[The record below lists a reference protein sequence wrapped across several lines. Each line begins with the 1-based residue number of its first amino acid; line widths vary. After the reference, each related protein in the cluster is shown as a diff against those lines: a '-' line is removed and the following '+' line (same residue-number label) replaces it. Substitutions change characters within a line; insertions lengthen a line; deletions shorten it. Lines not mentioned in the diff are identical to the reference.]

1 VEHAEGVSRETTERL
16 HAYAALVRE
25 WNPRINLVGPRDL
38 PRLWER
44 HVMDSA
50 QLAPLVPPGVLGD
63 LGSGGGLPGLVLAIM
78 RDGPVH
84 LVESD
89 RRKAA
94 FLMEAARRLAL
105 PHVTVHPKRIEDAA
119 LPPLDA
125 LTARALAPLVELLPH
140 AHRLLAPGGAA
151 VFPKGRA
158 VDAELTQAAAGWL
171 MRVERLP
178 SATDPDST
186 ILRLTEVRP
195 A

>member
-1 VEHAEGVSRETTERL
+1 MEREAAVPRETAERL
-16 HAYAALVRE
+16 RAYEALVRI
-25 WNPRINLVGPRDL
+25 WNPRINLVSPRDL

-44 HVMDSA
+44 HILDCA
-50 QLAPLVPPGVLGD
+50 QLAPLLPAGVLGD
-63 LGSGGGLPGLVLAIM
+63 IGSGGGLPGIVLAIM

-89 RRKAA
+89 RRKSA
-94 FLMEAARRLAL
+94 FLLEAARRLAL
-105 PHVTVHPKRIEDAA
+105 PHVIVHPRRIEDTA
-119 LPPLDA
+119 LPPLAA
-125 LTARALAPLVELLPH
+125 LTARALAPLDALLEH
-140 AHRLLAPGGAA
+140 AHRLLAPGGVA
-151 VFPKGRA
+151 VFPKGRTA
-158 VDAELTQAAAGWL
+158 DAELTQAAARWF

>member
-1 VEHAEGVSRETTERL
+1 MERADGVSRETEERL
-16 HAYAALVRE
+16 RAYEALIRE

-44 HVMDSA
+44 HIMDCA
-50 QLAPLVPPGVLGD
+50 QLAPLLPDGVLGD
-63 LGSGGGLPGLVLAIM
+63 LGSGGGLPGLVLAIL

-89 RRKAA
+89 RRKSA

-105 PHVTVHPKRIEDAA
+105 PHVTVHPRRIEEAA
-119 LPPLDA
+119 LPPLAA
-125 LTARALAPLVELLPH
+125 LTARALAPLADLLPH
-140 AHRLLAPGGAA
+140 AHRLLAPGGVA
-151 VFPKGRA
+151 VFPKGRTA
-158 VDAELTQAAAGWL
+158 DAELTQAAARWL

>member
-1 VEHAEGVSRETTERL
+1 MEHECGVSRETEERL
-16 HAYAALVRE
+16 RAYEALVRE
-25 WNPRINLVGPRDL
+25 WNPRINLVSSRDL

-44 HVMDSA
+44 HVMDCA
-50 QLAPLVPPGVLGD
+50 QLAPLLPDGVLGD
-63 LGSGGGLPGLVLAIM
+63 IGSGGGLPGLVLAVM
-78 RDGPVH
+78 REGPVH

-89 RRKAA
+89 RRKSA
-94 FLMEAARRLAL
+94 FLLEAARHLGL
-105 PHVTVHPKRIEDAA
+105 SNVTVHPRRIEDAR

-125 LTARALAPLVELLPH
+125 LTARALAPLEALLPH
-140 AHRLLAPGGAA
+140 AHRLLAPHGVA
-151 VFPKGRA
+151 VFPKGRG
-158 VDAELTQAAAGWL
+158 VDAELTQAAARWL